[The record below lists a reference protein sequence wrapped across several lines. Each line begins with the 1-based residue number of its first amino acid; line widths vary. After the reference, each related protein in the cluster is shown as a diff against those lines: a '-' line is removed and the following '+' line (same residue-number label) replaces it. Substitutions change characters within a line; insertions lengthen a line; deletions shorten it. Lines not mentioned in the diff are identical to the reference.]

1 MINLDKK
8 QIAIGIVIVVGM
20 VAIIGY
26 YFYTTLKSD
35 DDTIEIVATNTVEE
49 EKKEETEDKE
59 EATQII
65 VHIAGEVANAGIIK
79 IEEGARIADVI
90 EKAGGLTEQADITNI
105 NLAYPV
111 EDGQKITIPKVGQVE
126 NSEQEYITT
135 GSGTNDDNATTN
147 STSKINI
154 NKATSEELQTLSGI
168 GESTAEKIINYR
180 KENGDFKQIEDIKN
194 VPGIGDSKFNI
205 TVK

>member
-90 EKAGGLTEQADITNI
+90 DKFSISCRRWAKNNNT
-105 NLAYPV
+105 
-111 EDGQKITIPKVGQVE
+111 K
-126 NSEQEYITT
+126 SW
-135 GSGTNDDNATTN
+135 
-147 STSKINI
+147 TS
-154 NKATSEELQTLSGI
+154 
-168 GESTAEKIINYR
+168 
-180 KENGDFKQIEDIKN
+180 
-194 VPGIGDSKFNI
+194 
-205 TVK
+205 